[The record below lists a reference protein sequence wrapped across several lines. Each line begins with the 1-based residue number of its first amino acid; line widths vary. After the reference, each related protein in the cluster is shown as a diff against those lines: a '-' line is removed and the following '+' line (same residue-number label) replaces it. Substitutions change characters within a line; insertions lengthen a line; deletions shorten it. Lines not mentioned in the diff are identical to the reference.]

1 MKWQREFSTPKKT
14 PLASLNWKKLTM
26 QYFIYIY
33 LYIDIYIYMI
43 LYIIYSIL
51 YITGENRERM
61 HNNNPPTD
69 ILWPWHES
77 RGNTTS
83 TGSFEGAN
91 LRLLCLGQEWAQ
103 KWGCN
108 YSFKFVINIITIYH
122 KYMHIIIHI
131 CIYVYNNLISYKSII
146 NYNYTIIYI
155 YTYI

>member
-1 MKWQREFSTPKKT
+1 
-14 PLASLNWKKLTM
+14 
-26 QYFIYIY
+26 
-33 LYIDIYIYMI
+33 MI
-43 LYIIYSIL
+43 LYIIYYIL

-146 NYNYTIIYI
+146 NYNYMIIYI
-155 YTYI
+155 YTYIYNYIIYMYNYIYINWIIYIYILYTHHPYWSSS